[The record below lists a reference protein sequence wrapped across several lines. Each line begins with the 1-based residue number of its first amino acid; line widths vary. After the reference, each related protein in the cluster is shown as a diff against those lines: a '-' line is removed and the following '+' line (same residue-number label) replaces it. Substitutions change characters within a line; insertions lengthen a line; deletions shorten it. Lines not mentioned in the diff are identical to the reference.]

1 MVSILVVD
9 DSKFSRSRVVA
20 ALTGFGYVLTEA
32 DSGATALEA
41 VRAARPDLIVTD
53 LLMPQL
59 DGLGLIAAL
68 QREGFSI
75 PIIVLSADIQSTSK
89 SASAELGAR
98 AFLHKPFAPDELR
111 RTIGE
116 LLSEVA
122 LCL

>member
-20 ALTGFGYVLTEA
+20 ALTGFGYVLTQA
-32 DSGATALEA
+32 DSGSTALDA
-41 VRAARPDLIVTD
+41 VRVARPDLIVTD

-68 QREGFSI
+68 RREGFCI
-75 PIIVLSADIQSTSK
+75 PTVVLSADIQATSQ

-98 AFLHKPFAPDELR
+98 AFLHKPFDPDELR

-122 LCL
+122 LCP